1 MLKTRLIIISMVC
14 IFLFNSIFI
23 IGAPVSS
30 AETNPI
36 IRINGQLDFDWSPD
50 EYEKLILPRN
60 EVKKMNISMV
70 FTLSY
75 GGFGIG
81 EGICLNYMQYKDKYG
96 GFGTGKVEL
105 EILDHPSW
113 CNVALESKTVGINVT
128 DRYETKIPI
137 YICLDEDAPGFTQ
150 GVIKIKARLTPL
162 NNLLPLTTNTKIFNL
177 SFVPSYL
184 PSIDV
189 DIDDINTAE
198 ISPDENAVFPIK
210 IKNLGN
216 DNTRVSI
223 NVSNLPEGWTAV
235 VTNVLFLEENKSGL
249 ATLTIRP
256 PKNFGYHEETGIVQ
270 LSITPSKT
278 SKPSLEGDTM
288 SIGFLVRSKGF
299 SVEGQ
304 GVFPAFGIII
314 FFAIILIFVSFLA
327 KKKLRS
333 SY

>member
-1 MLKTRLIIISMVC
+1 MLKTRLIIIAMVFV
-14 IFLFNSIFI
+14 FLFSSIFI
-23 IGAPVSS
+23 ISAPVSS
-30 AETNPI
+30 AETSPI

-50 EYEKLILPRN
+50 EYEKTIIPRN
-60 EVKKMNISMV
+60 EVKKMNISMI

-81 EGICLNYMQYKDKYG
+81 EGIYLNYMDYKDRYG

-105 EILDHPSW
+105 EILSHPSW
-113 CNVALESKTVGINVT
+113 CHVALESRVVGINVT

-150 GVIKIKARLTPL
+150 GTIEIKARLLPL

-184 PSIDV
+184 PIIDV

-198 ISPDENAVFPIK
+198 VSPDESAVFPIK

-223 NVSNLPEGWTAV
+223 DISNLPEGWTAV
-235 VTNVLFLEENKSGL
+235 VTNVLFLEENESGL
-249 ATLTIRP
+249 ATLTIKP
-256 PKNFGYHEETGIVQ
+256 PKNFGYHEKTGIIQ
-270 LSITPSKT
+270 LSIIPSKA
-278 SKPSLEGDTM
+278 SNASIEGDTI

-304 GVFPAFGIII
+304 GAFPAFGVII
-314 FFAIILIFVSFLA
+314 FFVMILIFVSFLA
-327 KKKLRS
+327 KRKLRS

>member
-1 MLKTRLIIISMVC
+1 MSKTRLMIISLVC
-14 IFLFNSIFI
+14 IFLFNVIFI
-23 IGAPVSS
+23 TVPVYS

-36 IRINGQLDFDWSPD
+36 IRINGQLDFDWSLD
-50 EYEKLILPRN
+50 EYEKPILPRN
-60 EVKKMNISMV
+60 EVKKTNISMV

-75 GGFGIG
+75 GGLGIG
-81 EGICLNYMQYKDKYG
+81 EGIYLNYMEYKDKYG

-113 CNVALESKTVGINVT
+113 CHVALESRVVGINVT

-150 GVIKIKARLTPL
+150 GLIQIKARLLPL
-162 NNLLPLTTNTKIFNL
+162 NNLLPLTINTKIFNL
-177 SFVPSYL
+177 SIIPSYL
-184 PSIDV
+184 PIIDV

-198 ISPDENAVFPIK
+198 IFPDENAVFPIK

-235 VTNVLFLEENKSGL
+235 VTNVLFLEENESDL
-249 ATLTIRP
+249 ATLTVKP
-256 PKNFGYHEETGIVQ
+256 PKNFGYQEETGIIR
-270 LSITPSKT
+270 LSITPSKA

-288 SIGFLVRSKGF
+288 SFGFLVRSKGF

-304 GVFPAFGIII
+304 GIFPAFGIII
-314 FFAIILIFVSFLA
+314 FFVIIIIFVSLISKRKLA
-327 KKKLRS
+327 NS
-333 SY
+333 